1 MLYIIRHAKTDWNE
15 LHRLQGRTDIPL
27 NQTGIQ
33 MARDAGA
40 EYREVHF
47 DVCYCSPLSRAV
59 RTAELLLEGRGVP
72 IIRDE
77 RLVEMGF
84 GEYEGLAN
92 CFQIP
97 DCNIKVLYQR
107 PADYVPD
114 RGAESLEELFAR
126 TGEFLEQVV
135 KPELAAGRDILI
147 MGHGAMNSSIICQV
161 KGLPLERFWENGIP
175 NCKLMTLVK

>member
-15 LHRLQGRTDIPL
+15 LYRLQGRTDIPL

-77 RLVEMGF
+77 RQLEKCNI
-84 GEYEGLAN
+84 ENKGLAN
-92 CFQIP
+92 
-97 DCNIKVLYQR
+97 
-107 PADYVPD
+107 
-114 RGAESLEELFAR
+114 
-126 TGEFLEQVV
+126 
-135 KPELAAGRDILI
+135 
-147 MGHGAMNSSIICQV
+147 
-161 KGLPLERFWENGIP
+161 
-175 NCKLMTLVK
+175 

>member
-97 DCNIKVLYQR
+97 DCNIKVLFQR

-114 RGAESLEELFAR
+114 RGAES
-126 TGEFLEQVV
+126 LEQVV